1 MRRAVVATL
10 AAAWIAVTVSL
21 FSFASNASATALP
34 ASQCSTSTN
43 VVLAVDFAHWGGPIV
58 RACGST
64 PTTAFQL
71 LNQGSFHTVG
81 TQHDGPAFICR
92 IGTTAFNGDTE
103 YPRPT
108 EPGESCGPTP
118 PASGYWS
125 SWYANPGQ
133 NTWSYSQVGAMG
145 FQPKPG
151 SVELW
156 VFGATSIAGTSG
168 SGVPQYSPDTVR
180 ARNSAPT
187 HGAPASTSAAR
198 TSHTAPKPST
208 GPAHTTSST
217 SRRTTHANKVGPTRG
232 PTSPSTT
239 HTASTPAATARTQT
253 TGTSS
258 TSASATVGV
267 NRSPVGTDSPKVVD
281 ATAVAARPA
290 SSGSAWPV
298 VIAVGV
304 IAGLAGAAGVTVLR
318 RRSSG

>member
-10 AAAWIAVTVSL
+10 VAAWIAVTVSL
-21 FSFASNASATALP
+21 FSFGSNASAAALP
-34 ASQCSTSTN
+34 VSQCSTSTN

-71 LNQGSFHTVG
+71 LNQGGFHTVG

-92 IGTTAFNGDTE
+92 IGTTAFHGNTE

-133 NTWSYSQVGAMG
+133 NAWSYSQVGAMG
-145 FQPKPG
+145 YQPKPG
-151 SVELW
+151 SVDLW
-156 VFGATSIAGTSG
+156 VFGGTSIAGTSG

-180 ARNSAPT
+180 ARNSAPPP
-187 HGAPASTSAAR
+187 GAPASTGAAR
-198 TSHTAPKPST
+198 STRTAPEPST

-217 SRRTTHANKVGPTRG
+217 TRRTTHANKVGATRG

-239 HTASTPAATARTQT
+239 PATLPPAATASKPTSASTPAAPT
-253 TGTSS
+253 TNTGSS
-258 TSASATVGV
+258 AGSDG
-267 NRSPVGTDSPKVVD
+267 PKVVD
-281 ATAVAARPA
+281 ATGVAARPA
-290 SSGSAWPV
+290 SSGSVWPV
-298 VIAVGV
+298 VIAVIV
-304 IAGLAGAAGVTVLR
+304 IAGLAGAAGLTVRR